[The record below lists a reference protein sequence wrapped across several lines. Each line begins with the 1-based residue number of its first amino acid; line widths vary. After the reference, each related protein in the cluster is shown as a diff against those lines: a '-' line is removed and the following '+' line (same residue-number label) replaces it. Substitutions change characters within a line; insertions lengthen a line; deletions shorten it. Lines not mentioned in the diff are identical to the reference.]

1 MTQIIRNR
9 SQRERDTSCC
19 DEKTPF
25 STMPYI
31 DFAGWRSGLSRLS
44 HKQETIGSN
53 PIPANIAESHRYE
66 IQKLICR
73 AILRQE
79 LRVGGAIP
87 SLPIYREIAQTAE
100 QQSENTHSDH
110 TSVKNFGSHSH
121 FHHRSNDQYAPNN
134 LCIFRGENALRFK
147 SHRNGL
153 LRLVNEW
160 SLVRV
165 QLLPSGNIAQW

>member
-1 MTQIIRNR
+1 
-9 SQRERDTSCC
+9 
-19 DEKTPF
+19 
-25 STMPYI
+25 MPYI

-44 HKQETIGSN
+44 HKQENIGSN
-53 PIPANIAESHRYE
+53 PIPAIYAESHSYE
-66 IQKLICR
+66 IQKLVCR

-79 LRVGGAIP
+79 LSMLVQIQ
-87 SLPIYREIAQTAE
+87 LPRLSGNRLTAG
-100 QQSENTHSDH
+100 QQLENTHSDY
-110 TSVKNFGSHSH
+110 TSAKNFGSHSH

-153 LRLVNEW
+153 LRLLNEW

-165 QLLPSGNIAQW
+165 QLLPSGNIAQLVEHYTPVSIMP